1 MADRGRMYSAG
12 IYARLSVDSH
22 NEKNES
28 VENQIAIARAF
39 LQKHPEIVLFD
50 CYVDLG
56 RTGTNFDREEFAR
69 LMQDVRLRKVDC
81 ILVKDFSRFGR
92 NYIETGDYIQKIF
105 PFLGVRFIAVA
116 DSFDSLFAQA
126 DELSVN
132 LLNLTNEMYA
142 RDISL
147 KVISSRRLWK
157 EAGIYAGGKPPYGY
171 RIASLCEKR
180 SLVADGKA
188 AQVVDWLF
196 RMCAQ
201 GKSPKEMR
209 RRLYEEKIHS
219 PGAYARYGHVRAEAG
234 DEILEWPQSSL
245 RMLLTNPVY
254 TGRLAGAGNAGQTE
268 QGGKTHEAIITSERF
283 AQAQRALEGRKRQRG
298 GPCGS
303 GTGQCGALFEG
314 ILFCGECGKKM
325 GRKGGRK
332 TDASDAGGGDCGYFC
347 RGSLRMDCRFC
358 ESKYVS
364 ERQLIELTKAALETV
379 FLMEGK
385 RPKELPRLTEAVRIQ
400 REKSREE
407 KDRRLEQNRAARQRR
422 ECELYDKYRSG
433 QMSREDFTYQRG
445 EIKKRIGELEKKR
458 ATMRETGKSGR
469 EEYGKLHDQRAGKE
483 ERDKIRAFVEKISI
497 YREKRIEITFRF
509 RGREPSP
516 ESDGLFPI

>member
-1 MADRGRMYSAG
+1 MADRGRKYSAG
-12 IYARLSVDSH
+12 IYARLSEDSH

-39 LQKHPEIVLFD
+39 LQKHPEIVLYD

-209 RRLYEEKIHS
+209 RRLL
-219 PGAYARYGHVRAEAG
+219 GV
-234 DEILEWPQSSL
+234 LEGPQSSL

-254 TGRLAGAGNAGQTE
+254 TGRLAGAGKAGQTE

-298 GPCGS
+298 GPCG
-303 GTGQCGALFEG
+303 TG
-314 ILFCGECGKKM
+314 
-325 GRKGGRK
+325 
-332 TDASDAGGGDCGYFC
+332 
-347 RGSLRMDCRFC
+347 RGSAALSLREFCSAGSAGKRWEEKADGKQTLRMREAGTADISAGDR
-358 ESKYVS
+358 YGWTAVS
-364 ERQLIELTKAALETV
+364 VKAS
-379 FLMEGK
+379 M
-385 RPKELPRLTEAVRIQ
+385 
-400 REKSREE
+400 
-407 KDRRLEQNRAARQRR
+407 
-422 ECELYDKYRSG
+422 
-433 QMSREDFTYQRG
+433 
-445 EIKKRIGELEKKR
+445 
-458 ATMRETGKSGR
+458 
-469 EEYGKLHDQRAGKE
+469 
-483 ERDKIRAFVEKISI
+483 
-497 YREKRIEITFRF
+497 
-509 RGREPSP
+509 
-516 ESDGLFPI
+516 